1 VGAERW
7 RVGSGREEMVV
18 VVVGRARERREKKLD
33 ETGEQIN
40 SCR

>member
-7 RVGSGREEMVV
+7 RVGSGREEMV